1 MIYVS
6 IFIGQLV
13 GFAVIVLV
21 IMRYVAPPVRTLM
34 AKQQDEVRNQITES
48 EEAAARLAE
57 AKKAH
62 ADAVAQAQ
70 KEAAQIREDARADAQ
85 RIAAQLRAQADVEVA
100 RIKQHGVEQIA
111 LQRQQLIR
119 QLQADL
125 GSAAVK
131 DADQLVRQR
140 LARPGAQSKSV
151 DRFLDELEAMAGDK
165 SKPAAEQKQSHPEVS

>member
-1 MIYVS
+1 LIGVG
-6 IFIGQLV
+6 IFIGQLI
-13 GFAVIVLV
+13 GFAVIVWV
-21 IMRYVAPPVRTLM
+21 IMRYIAPPVRTLM
-34 AKQQDEVRNQITES
+34 AKQQDEVRTQIG
-48 EEAAARLAE
+48 EAEKAEARLAE

-62 ADAVAQAQ
+62 AEAVAQAQ
-70 KEAAQIREDARADAQ
+70 SEAAQIREDARADAQ
-85 RIAAQLRAQADVEVA
+85 RIAAQLREQADVEVA

-140 LARPGAQSKSV
+140 LAQPGAQSNTV

-165 SKPAAEQKQSHPEVS
+165 SNGEGS